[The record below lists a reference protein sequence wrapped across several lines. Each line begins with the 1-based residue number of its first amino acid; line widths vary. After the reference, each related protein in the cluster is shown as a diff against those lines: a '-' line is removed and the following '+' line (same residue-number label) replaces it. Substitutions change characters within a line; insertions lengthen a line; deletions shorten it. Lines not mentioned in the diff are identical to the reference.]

1 MEQIIYIVGGAA
13 LTWAFYFVQ
22 RRVEQRG
29 TVDAIER
36 TQKLLALKQG
46 LESAHTDLDDL
57 RRFEHRL
64 IDTAET
70 AVRIADSYFSKAE
83 EVARHGDDAAS
94 QADMN
99 LQAVDQFQRE
109 DARLA
114 SVVGRLRGHLDGA
127 NLDAFEDAHRAWLAF
142 RHHYARFISQS
153 YGRGSIR
160 PLIQAVTLESITAA
174 WIAELRTQLADAD

>member
-1 MEQIIYIVGGAA
+1 MEQIIYLVSGAA
-13 LTWAFYFVQ
+13 LTWAFYFIQ
-22 RRVEQRG
+22 RRVERRG

-70 AVRIADSYFSKAE
+70 AVRIADTYFTKAE
-83 EVARHGDDAAS
+83 EVARHGEDAAS
-94 QADMN
+94 QTDMN
-99 LQAVDQFQRE
+99 TQAIDQFQRE

-114 SVVGRLRGHLDGA
+114 AVVARLRSHLDGS
-127 NLDAFEDAHRAWLAF
+127 NLDAFEEAHRAWLGF
-142 RHHYARFISQS
+142 RQHYARFISQS
-153 YGRGSIR
+153 YGDGSIR
-160 PLIQAVTLESITAA
+160 PLIHAVTLESVTLA
-174 WIAELRTQLADAD
+174 WIAELRTQLADID